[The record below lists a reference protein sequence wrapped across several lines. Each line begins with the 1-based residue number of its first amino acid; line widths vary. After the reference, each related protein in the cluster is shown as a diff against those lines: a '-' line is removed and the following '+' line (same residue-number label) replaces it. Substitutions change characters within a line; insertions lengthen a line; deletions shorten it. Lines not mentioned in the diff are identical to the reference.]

1 MKQATT
7 RMLFSYWD
15 GLRGERAA
23 PERGEIEPGEIRHIL
38 ADTFILELDPDRT
51 ATIRLAGTR
60 FCALFG
66 GELKGRRLESLWPE
80 QAAREVRRSLD
91 IVVDETAG
99 VVAGLH
105 GETAGGHG
113 LDLEL
118 LLLPLRHRGKPHVRM
133 LGALAPAAAPAWLG
147 LEPLT
152 GVTTTSLRVIWP
164 SSRAAAAA
172 AGGSGAGF
180 SSYRVALEGGRR
192 FVVHQG
198 GRT

>member
-38 ADTFILELDPDRT
+38 ADTFILELGADRS
-51 ATIRLAGTR
+51 ATVRLAGTR

-66 GELKGRRLESLWPE
+66 GELKGRGFETLWAE
-80 QAAREVRRSLD
+80 KAAREVRRYVD

-99 VVAGLH
+99 LVIGLDSKNPR
-105 GETAGGHG
+105 GEG
-113 LDLEL
+113 LDLEMI
-118 LLLPLRHRGKPHVRM
+118 LLPLRHRGKPHARI
-133 LGALAPAAAPAWLG
+133 LGALAPATLPIWLG
-147 LEPLT
+147 LEPIQSLDT
-152 GVTTTSLRVIWP
+152 VSLRVIWP
-164 SSRAAAAA
+164 SGRNHGAHKIPGAAAFSAA
-172 AGGSGAGF
+172 
-180 SSYRVALEGGRR
+180 RR

>member
-15 GLRGERAA
+15 SLRGERAA

-38 ADTFILELDPDRT
+38 ADTFILELSGDRS
-51 ATIRLAGTR
+51 ATVRLAGTR

-66 GELKGRRLESLWPE
+66 GELKGRGFETLWAE
-80 QAAREVRRSLD
+80 RAAREVRRYVD

-99 VVAGLH
+99 LVMGLDAKNPR
-105 GETAGGHG
+105 GEA
-113 LDLEL
+113 LDLEMI
-118 LLLPLRHRGKPHVRM
+118 LLPLRHRGKPHARI
-133 LGALAPAAAPAWLG
+133 LGALAPATLPIWLG
-147 LEPLT
+147 MEPIEALNT
-152 GVTTTSLRVIWP
+152 VSMRVIWP
-164 SSRAAAAA
+164 SGGRQSVARMPGGAAMVPA
-172 AGGSGAGF
+172 
-180 SSYRVALEGGRR
+180 RR